1 MQTPQPFN
9 TQGPVDGPFS
19 SQPPQN
25 SPSYESKTHQQ
36 PMQPPQQRPQ
46 PTGEQPQST
55 SGNQLFKYIEVYGR
69 SYALQVKE
77 SDTQQKG
84 QKQPWSTL
92 MFESAKRNNPNS
104 QADRTYN
111 WQRGAKIS
119 FQLTLNELPL
129 LIAVLFGMV
138 GDVEFANHG
147 HDNSK
152 KLDIKYQK
160 DKFFVTMMGGGVQGA
175 FGTPVQLID
184 ALNIGNL
191 ALSQYIQNFNGLDP
205 QTALQNIRQYVDLLV
220 QNNKFPRSTFNR

>member
-1 MQTPQPFN
+1 MQAPEPFN
-9 TQGPVDGPFS
+9 TRGPVEGPFS
-19 SQPPQN
+19 SQ
-25 SPSYESKTHQQ
+25 SRHQAPNHQ
-36 PMQPPQQRPQ
+36 PRNQQEPMHRPQQRPQ
-46 PTGEQPQST
+46 PASEKTQSST
-55 SGNQLFKYIEVYGR
+55 SNQLFKYIEVYGTR
-69 SYALQVKE
+69 YAVQVKE
-77 SDTQQKG
+77 SSTQQKG

-111 WQRGAKIS
+111 WQKGAKIS

-152 KLDIKYQK
+152 KLDIKYQQ
-160 DKFFVTMMGGGVQGA
+160 DKFFITMVGGGVQGA
-175 FGTPVQLID
+175 FGTPVPLID

-191 ALSQYIQNFNGLDP
+191 ALSQYAQNFDGLDP
-205 QTALQNIRQYVDLLV
+205 QTALQNIRQYVNLLV
-220 QNNKFPRSTFNR
+220 KNRKFPRSTFNR